1 MLIWVIF
8 KLAIRSLYANKMR
21 SFLAMLGIIIGV
33 TAVISMLAFAAGA
46 SSQIMDRIKSL
57 GTNLLVIR
65 PGQRGMRGVTQG
77 SFQSLTLED
86 AQEMLLKINNIRQI
100 APAVRGSGQVKY
112 LNKNSRTS
120 IIGTA
125 STYFAI
131 RNFEL
136 EQGRSFTEG
145 EVNHRMRVAILGPT
159 TKTNLF
165 ETTNPIGKTIKINRL
180 SFEIIGVLKSKSD
193 GGGDDQIIIPYTTAM
208 KQILGIIHVH
218 EINVETTD
226 QSVLEDVEDDI
237 AKILRRRHRLAQDA
251 PDDFNIMN
259 LQEFLDMASK
269 FSNIFTLL
277 LGGIA
282 SISLLVGGI
291 GIMNIMLVT
300 VTERTREI
308 GIRKAVGAKERHIL
322 QQFLIESML
331 LSAVGGTLGVLL
343 GAAICHIVA
352 STTELAVLIET
363 HSVLLALGFSAGVG
377 IFFGYY
383 PARRAARLDPIEA
396 LRYE

>member
-1 MLIWVIF
+1 MLIWTIF

-33 TAVISMLAFAAGA
+33 MAVISMLAFAAGA
-46 SSQIMDRIKSL
+46 SAQIMDRISSL
-57 GTNLLVIR
+57 GTNLLVVR

-77 SFQSLTLED
+77 SFQNLTLED
-86 AQEMLLKINNIRQI
+86 AQEMLLKIKGIRQI
-100 APAVRGSGQVKY
+100 APGVRGSVQAKY
-112 LNKNSRTS
+112 FNKNTRTS
-120 IIGTA
+120 LSGTA
-125 STYFAI
+125 STFFSI

-136 EQGRSFTEG
+136 DQGRFFTES
-145 EVNHRMRVAILGPT
+145 EVNRRLRVAILGPT

-165 ETTNPIGKTIKINRL
+165 ENSNPIGRTIKINKL
-180 SFEIIGVLKSKSD
+180 NFEVIGVLKSKSD
-193 GGGDDQIIIPYTTAM
+193 GGQDDQIVIPYTTAM
-208 KQILGIIHVH
+208 KQLLGIIHVH
-218 EINVETTD
+218 EINIETTGQD
-226 QSVLEDVEDDI
+226 VLNEVEADVT
-237 AKILRRRHRLAQDA
+237 KMLRRRHRLA
-251 PDDFNIMN
+251 DDVDNDFSIMN
-259 LQEFLDMASK
+259 LQEFLDMASN
-269 FSNIFTLL
+269 FSQVFTIL

-300 VTERTREI
+300 VTERTKEI

-331 LSAVGGTLGVLL
+331 MSAVGGALGVLF
-343 GAAICHIVA
+343 GAAICEVV
-352 STTELAVLIET
+352 SRTTTLAVLIEIQ
-363 HSVLLALGFSAGVG
+363 SVILALSFSAGVG
-377 IFFGYY
+377 IFFGFY